1 MTSFA
6 ALSLLLVAQ
15 SPGAVIEVSDPESG
29 VATIACAV
37 RLPKLD
43 SRGAAAVEMLAKG
56 LEGNTALFSRLE
68 MRRIC
73 VPGGEPR
80 VSVMP
85 DHLSIQLTVLPG
97 DVGVGVR
104 ILASMLMSARL
115 DEEAAARV
123 VEAESLR
130 ALPGWLSIMD
140 DQLRNYSIVKPN
152 DLREL
157 YALIMRPENVT
168 VAVGGQLEP
177 GVAGRAW
184 VDATSAWKPLRVR
197 PLTVGWD
204 GKMRSSKGPKYAAL
218 VGPEWDAGTQFAPK
232 LLAMVALG
240 SGKGSSLFRVVRER
254 MALSYRQDALLW
266 PTSGGWRANLILGLQ
281 PMSGNAEYLAKL
293 GEIKETLLSDVSAW
307 SEADLQRAQGY
318 ATALVTRGG
327 EASPLFFRYAGPF
340 TSDVYGQTM
349 MAAYWKM
356 KTGSEWDAQALS
368 EAFTN
373 VSLEQ
378 LRAEAAALL
387 EDSSPTV
394 SG

>member
-1 MTSFA
+1 MTSLA
-6 ALSLLLVAQ
+6 ALSLLVVAQ
-15 SPGAVIEVSDPESG
+15 SSGPIIELSHPEAG

-37 RLPKLD
+37 KLPKLD
-43 SRGAAAVEMLAKG
+43 SRGAAAAEMLSKA

-85 DHLSIQLTVLPG
+85 DHLSIQMTVLPG
-97 DVGVGVR
+97 DLGIGTR
-104 ILASMLMSARL
+104 ILASMLMNARL

-130 ALPGWLSIMD
+130 ALPGWLAIMD

-157 YALIMRPENVT
+157 YTLVMRPENVS
-168 VAVGGQLEP
+168 VAVGGAIEP
-177 GVAGRAW
+177 GVAG
-184 VDATSAWKPLRVR
+184 SAWAEATTSWRPARLR

-204 GKMRSSKGPKYAAL
+204 GKMRRTKGPKYAAL

-254 MALSYRQDALLW
+254 MGLSYRQDALLW
-266 PTSGGWRANLILGLQ
+266 PTNQGWRANLIMGLQ
-281 PMSGNAEYLAKL
+281 PMEDNAAYLAKL
-293 GEIKETLLSDVSAW
+293 GEIKEALLTDVSSW

-327 EASPLFFRYAGPF
+327 DASPLFFRYAAPF
-340 TSDVYGQTM
+340 SSDVYGQTM

-356 KTGSEWDAQALS
+356 KTGSAWDAQALGA
-368 EAFTN
+368 AFTN

-378 LRAEAAALL
+378 LKADASALL
-387 EDSSPTV
+387 SDSSPTV